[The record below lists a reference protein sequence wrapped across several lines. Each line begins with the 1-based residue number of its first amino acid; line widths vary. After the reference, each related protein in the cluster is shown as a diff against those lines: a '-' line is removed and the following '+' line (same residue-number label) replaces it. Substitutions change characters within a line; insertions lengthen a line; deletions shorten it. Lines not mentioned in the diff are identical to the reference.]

1 MQLLPGRVARVTFD
15 KGGEAAKAAKARG
28 AWLCHSKRG
37 GVRGYFPPSPY
48 INVVVYYFPFEGENE
63 DIVSEMKKFGKVN
76 TWRGMPDV
84 FSGSRVVV
92 REKEI
97 PHARRKSPASFP

>member
-1 MQLLPGRVARVTFD
+1 MIRVV
-15 KGGEAAKAAKARG
+15 KQP
-28 AWLCHSKRG
+28 KR
-37 GVRGYFPPSPY
+37 RSERLFPPSPY

-97 PHARRKSPASFP
+97 PRFVSINGIRCKV